1 MFILIIQ
8 YLLHLYI
15 SLKSSFS
22 KERYSSANWHTV
34 GCVIISP
41 INYSHIGAPTAS
53 DTLRCDTI
61 DRASFTALS
70 VRLCQGLVS

>member
-1 MFILIIQ
+1 MFVLIIH
-8 YLLHLYI
+8 YLHRLRI

-22 KERYSSANWHTV
+22 KERRGSVNWHAE

-41 INYSHIGAPTAS
+41 INYSQIRVPVAS
-53 DTLRCDTI
+53 DTLWCDTS

-70 VRLCQGLVS
+70 ARLCQGPGS